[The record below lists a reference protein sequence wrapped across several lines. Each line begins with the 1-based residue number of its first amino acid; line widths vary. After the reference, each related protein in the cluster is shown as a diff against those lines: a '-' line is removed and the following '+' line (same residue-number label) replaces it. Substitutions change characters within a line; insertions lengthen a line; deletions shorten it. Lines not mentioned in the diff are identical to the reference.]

1 MAADIETSVEKTLG
15 LKTTLSILYVDPDH
29 CYVRFRR
36 SFNNLRIVSKN
47 DIIKDVSS
55 L

>member
-1 MAADIETSVEKTLG
+1 VAADVETSVEKTLG
-15 LKTTLSILYVDPDH
+15 LKTTLSVLYVDPDH

-36 SFNNLRIVSKN
+36 SFNNLRTVGKN
-47 DIIKDVSS
+47 IIIKDVSG